1 MTMRVEGE
9 HLFDGPREEVWAMVR
24 DPEVLAGLLPGT
36 TDMKQLSDSEYEGS
50 ITLRIGPVTG
60 AFTGK
65 INVENEKPPGSCKL
79 IAEGEGKP
87 GFFKGEGN
95 VELIEQEGGTL
106 MKYEG
111 EIQIGGKLAG
121 VGQRLIDMTSKSM
134 IKQGMKSLDKV
145 LSERRSKG

>member
-1 MTMRVEGE
+1 MKIQGE
-9 HLFDGPREEVWAMVR
+9 HVFDGPRAEVWAMVR

-36 TDMKQLSDSEYEGS
+36 TDLKQVSETDYEGS
-50 ITLRIGPVTG
+50 IKMRIGPVTG
-60 AFTGK
+60 EFSGK
-65 INVENEKPPGSCKL
+65 IMVENENPPESCTL
-79 IAEGEGKP
+79 IAEGEGKA
-87 GFFKGEGN
+87 GFFKGSGD
-95 VELIEQEGGTL
+95 VELVEQDDSTV

-145 LSERRSKG
+145 LAERTGK

>member
-1 MTMRVEGE
+1 MRVEGE
-9 HLFDGPREEVWAMVR
+9 HFFDGPREEVWAMVR

-36 TDMKQLSDSEYEGS
+36 TDLTQLSDSEYEGS

-60 AFTGK
+60 AFSGK
-65 INVENEKPPGSCKL
+65 ITVENENAPESCTL

-87 GFFKGEGN
+87 GFFKGSGD
-95 VELIEQEGGTL
+95 VELIEQDGGTV

-145 LSERRSKG
+145 LAERTGK

>member
-1 MTMRVEGE
+1 MKIVGE
-9 HLFDGPREEVWAMVR
+9 HFFAGPRDEVWSMVR

-36 TDMKQLSDSEYEGS
+36 NDLQQISDSEYEGS
-50 ITLRIGPVTG
+50 ITMRIGPVTG
-60 AFTGK
+60 AFSGK
-65 INVENEKPPGSCKL
+65 ITIENENPPTSCTL

-87 GFFKGEGN
+87 GFFKGSGD

-145 LSERRSKG
+145 LAERVSGE